1 MQQPLLKKIFLGTVF
16 FLSISIAGARA
27 QETKWTPEEK
37 RELFNYC
44 EKPDL
49 IKQLNFS
56 EEMANKI
63 GDIDYWELLQNI
75 KIQNNTNDT
84 FATSGEIREEAI
96 KKYNKEARL
105 SGDQVKALLSF
116 KAAREAKP
124 APCEV
129 IELHYNAAI
138 ESMDLKAATLQYQA
152 KFRKPL
158 TDKLGINGRQANL
171 LCENE
176 VSSQKEAADIAKI
189 PKTDFNRIRKT
200 VTHNQD
206 LEKRFR
212 SLGLDDAQVIKA
224 LAFFRENSL
233 Q

>member
-1 MQQPLLKKIFLGTVF
+1 LNIGFAAVK
-16 FLSISIAGARA
+16 A

-124 APCEV
+124 SPCEV

-176 VSSQKEAADIAKI
+176 VSSQKEAADIANI

-200 VTHNQD
+200 VAHNQD

-212 SLGLDDAQVIKA
+212 SLGLDDAQVMKA

-233 Q
+233 

>member
-1 MQQPLLKKIFLGTVF
+1 MKQQLFKAVF
-16 FLSISIAGARA
+16 IGSFFSLVIGLSNSMA
-27 QETKWTPEEK
+27 QDVRWTPEEK

-44 EKPDL
+44 EKPEL

-56 EEMANKI
+56 AEAADKI

-75 KIQNNTNDT
+75 KIRNNTNDT
-84 FATSGEIREEAI
+84 FATSGEIRDEAI

-105 SGDQVKALLSF
+105 SNDQVKALLSF

-138 ESMDLKAATLQYQA
+138 ESLDLKAATLQYQA

-158 TDKLGINGRQANL
+158 TDKLGINGRQANM
-171 LCENE
+171 LCEAE
-176 VSSQKEAADIAKI
+176 VSSQKAAGEIARI
-189 PKTDFNRIRKT
+189 PVTDFDRIRKT
-200 VTHNQD
+200 VAHNED
-206 LEKRFR
+206 IKKRFQT
-212 SLGLDDAQVIKA
+212 LGLDDMQVIKA
-224 LAFFRENSL
+224 LAFFRENHL
-233 Q
+233 